1 MHQCALCNPKYG
13 IQILQIAALSHMC
26 TKNGL
31 ISIGMIIIS
40 FALRNITL
48 LLLVQ
53 GAGRKAKRM
62 VLQCINGMGSNP
74 VEGRTKI

>member
-31 ISIGMIIIS
+31 ISTYICIGMIIIS

-48 LLLVQ
+48 LLLV
-53 GAGRKAKRM
+53 
-62 VLQCINGMGSNP
+62 
-74 VEGRTKI
+74 